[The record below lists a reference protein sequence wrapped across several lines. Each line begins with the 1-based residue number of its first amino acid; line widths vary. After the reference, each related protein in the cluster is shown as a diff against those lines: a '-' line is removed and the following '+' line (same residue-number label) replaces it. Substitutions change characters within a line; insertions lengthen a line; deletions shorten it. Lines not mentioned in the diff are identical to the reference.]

1 MEYNRG
7 MEDIPFRELQARLIA
22 RIRHLIR
29 NGESTERRMGK
40 LVGISQPHI
49 HHVLKGARNL
59 TPPVF
64 DLLLRQLGIAILD
77 LYTGEELK
85 EHLRRRDFTD
95 TDLEPSEITGYDG
108 RPPLRRP

>member
-1 MEYNRG
+1 MVRVLLEQKFYIIDSKLHKCENNRALAATGILRNPGRIASIECLYFRMEYNRG

-29 NGESTERRMGK
+29 NGASTERRMGK

-59 TPPVF
+59 SQPAS
-64 DLLLRQLGIAILD
+64 D
-77 LYTGEELK
+77 
-85 EHLRRRDFTD
+85 
-95 TDLEPSEITGYDG
+95 
-108 RPPLRRP
+108 